1 MKPSCGHGTLVA
13 DGTCPA
19 CNARFAQLQ
28 GRLEQCPEVKNSGDT
43 KPTNPKDRAAT
54 TRLDLSLFPA
64 TARAYGALAMA
75 EGHLKYGGYNYR
87 DAGVLASIYYAAAGR
102 HLDKW
107 FNGQER
113 DSKTGVPHLAN
124 ALACIAVLIDAV
136 ECNKLNDDR
145 PPRCDMDRL
154 LAWAEERVAQLQ
166 ELFPNGPARYT
177 HVQSVAE
184 EKPKRHESGEWI
196 HDF

>member
-1 MKPSCGHGTLVA
+1 MTQS
-13 DGTCPA
+13 
-19 CNARFAQLQ
+19 
-28 GRLEQCPEVKNSGDT
+28 T

-54 TRLDLSLFPA
+54 SRLDLSLFPA
-64 TARAYGALAMA
+64 TARVYGALAMT

-107 FNGQER
+107 FNGQKL
-113 DSKTGVPHLAN
+113 DPKTGVPHLAN

-136 ECNKLNDDR
+136 ECDKLNDDR

-154 LAWAEERVAQLQ
+154 LAGAEEYVAQLQ
-166 ELFPNGPARYT
+166 KLFPNGPARFT
-177 HVQSVAE
+177 HMPPAQRK
-184 EKPKRHESGEWI
+184 KPASESCVDSEWI